1 MKSFRSP
8 RIKSCLGFSLVEASL
23 SVGILGFGFISLAPL
38 LGVGLTTARQAR
50 DGRISAQVAE
60 TRADEARAGTLTSG
74 SSYCDA
80 QGVTCP
86 SSSAVY
92 RIQTTLATLAGNCT
106 RLTVQITPVATP
118 NRQLDYAVVLPP
130 P

>member
-60 TRADEARAGTLTSG
+60 TLADEARAGTLTSG

-80 QGVTCP
+80 QGATCH

-92 RIQTTLATLAGNCT
+92 RIQTTLATLAGNCS
-106 RLTVQITPVATP
+106 RLTVQVTPVATP